1 MDDDRSKELA
11 QYVQRS
17 PELAQVMD
25 AYGGPSEM
33 RGAPPVIIHMTVPQ
47 SPPTSTT
54 HSITEHARARI
65 DPTAVVVF
73 LILAVMAVVV
83 SSMLIVAC
91 HETPQVRQYVDKPNC
106 KVLC

>member
-17 PELAQVMD
+17 PELAQVMA
-25 AYGGPSEM
+25 AYRGPSEV
-33 RGAPPVIIHMTVPQ
+33 RGAPPVIIHMTA
-47 SPPTSTT
+47 PTSAT
-54 HSITEHARARI
+54 HSITEHVRTRV